1 MRAALQSV
9 WTWSAI
15 CGLILV
21 WLPLL
26 AVRRL
31 LDRDPAHYHTGRWF
45 RRLGAAMTRVNP
57 AWTIRISGAEID
69 EPRRPYVVVSNHQSN
84 ADIPI
89 ISRLPWEMKWVA
101 KAELFKV
108 PILGWMLRL
117 AGDIPV
123 DRKDRRSRSLVL
135 VTARD
140 YLHKRCSVMFFP
152 EGTRSRD
159 GRVRRFSN
167 GAFLLAIKEQV
178 PVLPLAIDG
187 TGDALPSDG
196 WKFGRAEAI
205 RLKVLPP
212 VPTTDLTIDDAPLLR
227 EQVRRRIVEQ
237 LAAWRGTA
245 PEAVDAERPGQRQ
258 PDSAGMPPATS

>member
-1 MRAALQSV
+1 MRAALQSL

-15 CGLILV
+15 LGLILV

-45 RRLGAAMTRVNP
+45 RRLGAAITRVNP
-57 AWTIRISGAEID
+57 AWTIHISGVEVE

-101 KAELFKV
+101 KAALFNV
-108 PILGWMLRL
+108 PLLGWMMRL

-123 DRKDRRSRSLVL
+123 DRKDRQSRSLVL
-135 VTARD
+135 VTARE
-140 YLHKRCSVMFFP
+140 YLRKRCSVMFFP

-167 GAFLLAIKEQV
+167 GAFLLAINEQV

-205 RLKVLPP
+205 RLKVLDP
-212 VPTTDLTIDDAPLLR
+212 VPTTNLTPDDAGTLR
-227 EQVRRRIVEQ
+227 EEVRRRIVEQ
-237 LAAWRGTA
+237 IAAWRGVA
-245 PEAVDAERPGQRQ
+245 AEAVDAEVAVGVHQY
-258 PDSAGMPPATS
+258 SVKTPPATS